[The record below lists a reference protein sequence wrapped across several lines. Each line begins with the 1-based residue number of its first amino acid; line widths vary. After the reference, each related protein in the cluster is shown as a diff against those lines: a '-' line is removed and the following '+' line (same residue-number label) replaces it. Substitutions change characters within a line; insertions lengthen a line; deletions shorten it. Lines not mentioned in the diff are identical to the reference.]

1 MNHNSN
7 QSNILLKNKYLI
19 SSFIG
24 GGSFGKIY
32 KAIDVETKENLAV
45 KIEKILKGKVNY

>member
-1 MNHNSN
+1 
-7 QSNILLKNKYLI
+7 LLKNKFLI

-32 KAIDVETKENLAV
+32 KAIDVETKENIAV
-45 KIEKILKGKVNY
+45 KIEKIT